1 MNLNRC
7 GAVVGTG
14 LIGGAIAIECFRAF
28 DVSQNLPSST
38 VAIGLAVIG
47 LTSFIA
53 SRILRSSQEQRPEK
67 TYALPPIFLFERH
80 DDPTAGRV
88 AFELLPKLKE
98 VGYSVCCVEISDIY
112 TTAEIIERIT
122 SHVKMYE
129 AGRKVFIEIAE
140 AMGVSESDLGK
151 MNPEDVENMISRF
164 FENKRDAKTINTMRK
179 FLDSFYLL
187 GRLKQL
193 LDTISKAQECGFSVI
208 GIDDLEAREQY
219 DMSEGPKSKT
229 NELLNQ
235 KREKKMA
242 RHIEQLSQEGKGV
255 LYVCGHMHDLS
266 LIEKCPGALSYLT
279 LSPEGVIRINKYCDG
294 RYNNV
299 SKGYLQTLTEDKIPS
314 FADKIVA
321 QVKQCSIKWQNQ
333 SSII

>member
-53 SRILRSSQEQRPEK
+53 SRILRPSQGQRPEN

-98 VGYSVCCVEISDIY
+98 VGYSVYCVEISDIY
-112 TTAEIIERIT
+112 TTAEIIQKVK

-129 AGRKVFIEIAE
+129 QGRGVFIQIAE

-151 MNPEDVENMISRF
+151 MNPENVENLISQF

-179 FLDSFYLL
+179 YLDSFYLL

-193 LDTISKAQECGFSVI
+193 LDTITKAQECGFSVI
-208 GIDDLEAREQY
+208 GIDDHEAREQY
-219 DMSEGPKSKT
+219 DMAEGPESKK
-229 NELLNQ
+229 NGPINQ

-242 RHIEQLSQEGKGV
+242 RKIEQLCQEGKGV
-255 LYVCGHMHDLS
+255 LYVCGNMHDFS

-279 LSPEGVIRINKYCDG
+279 ISPGQEIIINKYCDG
-294 RYNNV
+294 RYNNI
-299 SKGYLQTLTEDKIPS
+299 SKDYLQTLTEDEIPS

-321 QVKQCSIKWQNQ
+321 QVIHKFTQKLADGRV
-333 SSII
+333 